1 MAFAITT
8 KFLAPTNTKGSRIK
22 ATCSRESIT
31 VSFDHALNSYENH
44 QAAVDALIAKLN
56 DGVGGYQ
63 FKAVGPLA
71 VMPNGFNMVQVV
83 E

>member
-22 ATCSRESIT
+22 ADCCKKEIT
-31 VSFDHALNSYENH
+31 LSWDHALNSHDNH
-44 QAAVDALIAKLN
+44 KAAVDVLIDMLN

-71 VMPNGFNMVQVV
+71 MMPNGFNMVQVV